1 MLRTFLIL
9 FVLITQITSATFSQC
24 ENLHPSLIQDQQL
37 RLYQIVD
44 TSSIS
49 LNNCNNYQLL
59 HQQVLAS
66 NSTINNHWYFF
77 RLQGNIPDS
86 IDYVLELDN
95 SQTDHVDIFTRK
107 NDKFQELLIG
117 GDKVA
122 FIDRNVDHRNILL
135 SVPDFS
141 GSTAIYINVRNRG
154 SYSIPIKLFE
164 EVQFLKYDN
173 NRNLLIGMYLGVV
186 LIFILFV
193 VGTLILSNY
202 DPIHFFYLL
211 YLVFTGIFFL
221 CELGYGDKYLWA
233 SHPNWEEPLI
243 FLIILSSTASFLMLV
258 YHLFKL
264 QRAPTW
270 VTKSYYT
277 LLIMMGIAFLSV
289 ITGII
294 AYNTYFTI
302 FYYLILVITAGT
314 FMFSLIAGMNAIA
327 RKVKYAQYIILAFV
341 MMIAGAVVKP
351 AALLGII
358 PYSGYVHYGG
368 MLGQTIEIVSL
379 SILLTFQYFYNIRYS
394 SQLETQVLQL
404 ERSALQAQMNP
415 HFIFNSLNSIQNY
428 IAKNDKMKAMNYLAK
443 FALLVRK
450 TLNASASKKI
460 SLEDELSMLKSYLDL
475 EKLRFK
481 EKFSYNLKVDE
492 GIDKDETMLPPLMIQ
507 PFVEN
512 AIIHGLK
519 NLQDGGEI
527 DIHFSHQNDLLAVTV
542 LDNGCGLDNSYTSN
556 HKSMAM
562 DITRQRLAF
571 VNQSGN
577 AEDLTVQNR
586 VSAEGEVVGTM
597 VKIIIKTE

>member
-1 MLRTFLIL
+1 MLRSILIVL
-9 FVLITQITSATFSQC
+9 FFITQNLLTSQSQC
-24 ENLHPSLIQDQQL
+24 EKLAPSQLEKQQL
-37 RLYQIVD
+37 NIYQIADTTLSALVD
-44 TSSIS
+44 CNQHKI
-49 LNNCNNYQLL
+49 LN
-59 HQQVLAS
+59 QQVLAS
-66 NSTINNHWYFF
+66 NSTLNNHWYFF
-77 RLQGNIPDS
+77 RLQGKLPDS
-86 IDYVLELDN
+86 IDFLLELDN
-95 SQTDHVDIFTRK
+95 SQTDHVDIYSRNNK
-107 NDKFQELLIG
+107 IWQPLLIA

-122 FIDRNVDHRNILL
+122 FVDRNVDHRNILL
-135 SVPDFS
+135 PLPKFHGSKDFF
-141 GSTAIYINVRNRG
+141 INVRNRG
-154 SYSIPIKLFE
+154 SYSIPVKLFE
-164 EVQFLKYDN
+164 EAQFLKYDN

-202 DPIHFFYLL
+202 DPIHLFYLL
-211 YLVFTGIFFL
+211 YLVSTGMFFL
-221 CELGYGDKYLWA
+221 CELGYGDKYIWPH
-233 SHPNWEEPLI
+233 HPNWEEPLI

-264 QRAPTW
+264 QTAPAW
-270 VTKSYYT
+270 VRRICYT
-277 LLIMMGIAFLSV
+277 IMAMMSIAFLSV
-289 ITGII
+289 MTGVIQ
-294 AYNTYFTI
+294 YNSYFTI

-314 FMFSLIAGMNAIA
+314 FIFSLVAGMNAIS
-327 RKVKYAQYIILAFV
+327 RKVKWAQYIILAFI

-481 EKFSYNLKVDE
+481 EKFSFQLRVDD
-492 GIDKDETMLPPLMIQ
+492 GIEKETIMLPPLMIQ

-519 NLQDGGEI
+519 NLNDGGEI
-527 DIHFSHQNDLLAVTV
+527 DIHFSHQNDLLSVSII
-542 LDNGCGLDNSYTSN
+542 DNGCGLDNSYTSN

-562 DITRQRLAF
+562 DITRQRLAY

-577 AEDLTVQNR
+577 AQDLTVENR
-586 VSAEGEVVGTM
+586 LDNEGKVIGTM
-597 VKIIIKTE
+597 VNIVIKTE